1 MPKYK
6 LSIADLDVNVS
17 TNELPE
23 MVHTLEGMIDRR
35 IREIITK
42 SPRCSKSEAAILCAL
57 DYCAE
62 GIKGE
67 TKTRDMEHEY
77 VRMSRMLENIK
88 QDYEE
93 LSREV
98 EKLRRENAVMS
109 DILAKA
115 ATPTSETPT
124 PVAPETPAPETAA
137 PETTAPEVAA
147 ADGEQIALALPEV
160 ETAAPAAPAEPAK
173 AASSTAPA
181 ATDVMFEE
189 EKAPEIASPYRKVT
203 RRTGRS
209 KANAANKSK
218 VGDMFDM
225 LTFKDV

>member
-6 LSIADLDVNVS
+6 LSIADLDINVS
-17 TNELPE
+17 TDELPE

-35 IREIITK
+35 IREIIAK

-67 TKTRDMEHEY
+67 TKTRDMEHEF
-77 VRMSRMLENIK
+77 VRMSRMLDNLK
-88 QDYEE
+88 QEYEE
-93 LSREV
+93 LRGEA
-98 EKLRRENAVMS
+98 EKLRRDNAVMS

-115 ATPTSETPT
+115 ATIPEASETAAAE
-124 PVAPETPAPETAA
+124 APAAVVDAPETA
-137 PETTAPEVAA
+137 V
-147 ADGEQIALALPEV
+147 ADGEQIALALPTPEPEATEV
-160 ETAAPAAPAEPAK
+160 KADAATK
-173 AASSTAPA
+173 APA
-181 ATDVMFEE
+181 ATEVMFKGEE
-189 EKAPEIASPYRKVT
+189 ASEVTSPYRKVT

-209 KANAANKSK
+209 KTNTASKSK

>member
-6 LSIADLDVNVS
+6 LSIADLDINVS

-23 MVHTLEGMIDRR
+23 TVHTLEGMIDHR

-77 VRMSRMLENIK
+77 VRMSRMLEDIK
-88 QDYEE
+88 HELEE
-93 LSREV
+93 LSKET
-98 EKLRRENAVMS
+98 EKLRHDNKVMS

-115 ATPTSETPT
+115 ATVTPEAADISPEAAAPDTSET
-124 PVAPETPAPETAA
+124 AAMDDRQNTAA
-137 PETTAPEVAA
+137 PTPTEPENTEVKTAP
-147 ADGEQIALALPEV
+147 
-160 ETAAPAAPAEPAK
+160 APL
-173 AASSTAPA
+173 APA
-181 ATDVMFEE
+181 ATEVMFKGEHAAE
-189 EKAPEIASPYRKVT
+189 VASPYRKVT
-203 RRTGRS
+203 RRTGKTKS
-209 KANAANKSK
+209 NTANKSK

>member
-6 LSIADLDVNVS
+6 LSIADLDINVS

-35 IREIITK
+35 IREIISK

-77 VRMSRMLENIK
+77 VRMSRALESIK
-88 QDYEE
+88 EQYEE
-93 LSREV
+93 LSKEA

-115 ATPTSETPT
+115 ASPAVEAVEAA
-124 PVAPETPAPETAA
+124 PVEV
-137 PETTAPEVAA
+137 PETTSVAT
-147 ADGEQIALALPEV
+147 GEQIALDLPAPKATEPV
-160 ETAAPAAPAEPAK
+160 ESAPAQ
-173 AASSTAPA
+173 APA
-181 ATDVMFEE
+181 ATEVMFEGE
-189 EKAPEIASPYRKVT
+189 NTPEVVSPYRKVT
-203 RRTGRS
+203 RRTGRTKTS
-209 KANAANKSK
+209 TTNKSK